1 MKRYLVGRLVWS
13 IVAVWGVVTL
23 VFVILRLSGDPAA
36 VLLSPQGT
44 KEEYAAL
51 RRALGLDLPLPV
63 QYGLFSY
70 AALRA
75 ISAARS
81 SSGCRRW
88 AWFWSGFLPPYL

>member
-13 IVAVWGVVTL
+13 VVAVWGVVTL

-51 RRALGLDLPLPV
+51 QRALGLDLPC
-63 QYGLFSY
+63 
-70 AALRA
+70 
-75 ISAARS
+75 RS
-81 SSGCRRW
+81 STGC
-88 AWFWSGFLPPYL
+88 S